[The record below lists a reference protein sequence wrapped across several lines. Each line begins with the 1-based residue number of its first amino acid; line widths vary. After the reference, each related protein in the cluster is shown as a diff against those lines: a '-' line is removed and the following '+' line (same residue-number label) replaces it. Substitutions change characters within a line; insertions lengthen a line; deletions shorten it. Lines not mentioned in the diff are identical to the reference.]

1 MPEPAASI
9 KSHRDPKDFLPLK
22 PDVFLILTLLA
33 EEARHGYGI
42 MQAAEDWAGG
52 GMEIQAGAL
61 YRRLRWMTEAGL
73 IEEIPSENP
82 SREGQDRRRRY
93 RVTPF
98 GRSVAREEA
107 RRMGDLLA
115 AARETN
121 LLSGI
126 QGA

>member
-1 MPEPAASI
+1 MPLPAS
-9 KSHRDPKDFLPLK
+9 SDQHLRDPKDFLPLK
-22 PDVFLILTLLA
+22 PDVFLILTILA

-42 MQAAEDWAGG
+42 MQAAEGWSGG

-61 YRRLRWMTEAGL
+61 YRRLRWMMEGGL
-73 IEEIPSENP
+73 IEEVTFEDPSGK
-82 SREGQDRRRRY
+82 GQDRKRSY

-98 GRSVAREEA
+98 GRGVAREEA
-107 RRMGDLLA
+107 RRMGDLLN

-121 LLSGI
+121 LLTGT